1 MGAAPTKSVTPKWP
15 IWWAGVW
22 GVLSTPPKQ
31 TLSLRPTLKLTNQ
44 GTVAGHPPGAS
55 ACGLLISC
63 DTLQL
68 CHGNQRCHGDRLAA
82 TKTAQGAQQGRALS
96 HGPPMRHG
104 EWVVAPQTFSFT
116 CNNTTHTH
124 THIPTR
130 IQTHTITAACINVY
144 SLWNE
149 RALRHALTHVH
160 RQKRLWKHKHA
171 HTHTNANQVSIQ
183 LGAMNCLTSMLTMC
197 AVEGLI

>member
-124 THIPTR
+124 THTFPHVYR
-130 IQTHTITAACINVY
+130 HIQ
-144 SLWNE
+144 SQ
-149 RALRHALTHVH
+149 RHALMSTVCGMSVH
-160 RQKRLWKHKHA
+160 LGMHSHTYTDKKDYGNTNT
-171 HTHTNANQVSIQ
+171 HTHTQTQTKLASSLVP
-183 LGAMNCLTSMLTMC
+183 
-197 AVEGLI
+197 